1 MKKTLIAHF
10 LTTVNFD
17 IFRLSFLW
25 FFSLLAKKRKKSDL
39 MELEN
44 NLENYIWWGKNFSF
58 YNARTALFCALEAIK
73 WGNKNEVLVSSYTCM
88 SVIHPILDSWLK
100 PIYLDV
106 DMNKFNIKFSDL
118 EAKITPQTKA
128 IIVQHTFWN
137 PAEIDKIVSFAKEKN
152 IVIIEDLAHALWW
165 EFWWE
170 KLGSFGDFSIIS
182 FGRDKVISS
191 ISWGFLSV
199 NNSAYIDKVSGLY
212 KKFEQPYNLLIY
224 KNFTYGI
231 LSFLAKKSYD
241 FFWIWRLIMKIANKL
256 QLFPAILTKW
266 ELEYSWNNFNKKY
279 SPYLARIWLTELK
292 KLDLYNSHRKKLADF
307 YREHLEK
314 LYSFQQINQNWK
326 NVDYY
331 LAIKEKNIILLKDF
345 AKKNWILLWDYWS
358 YRNIVPQKADIKR
371 GEYIA
376 WSCKNAEEIANEIL
390 ILPNHPWISLKDAQR
405 VTNILKKYKN
415 ITNN

>member
-1 MKKTLIAHF
+1 MRKTIISHF

-17 IFRLSFLW
+17 IFKLSFLW
-25 FFSLLAKKRKKSDL
+25 FFALLARKNKEDDL
-39 MELEN
+39 IKLEK
-44 NLENYIWWGKNFSF
+44 NLENYIWGGKIFSF
-58 YNARTALFCALEAIK
+58 YNARTALFCALEAVK
-73 WGNKNEVLVSSYTCM
+73 STEKNEVLVCWYTCM
-88 SVIHPILDSWLK
+88 SVIHPILDSSFK
-100 PIYLDV
+100 PVYV
-106 DMNKFNIKFSDL
+106 DINKDTLNCDFSSI
-118 EAKITPQTKA
+118 EVKITPKTKA

-137 PAEIDKIVSFAKEKN
+137 PAEIEKIVSFAKEKN

-165 EFWWE
+165 DFWWK

-199 NNSAYIDKVSGLY
+199 NNSAYIDKISALY
-212 KKFEQPYNLLIY
+212 KKFEQPYNSLIY
-224 KNFTYGI
+224 SNFTYGI

-256 QLFPAILTKW
+256 KLFPAILTKW
-266 ELEYSWNNFNKKY
+266 ELEYSWKNFNKKY
-279 SPYLARIWLTELK
+279 SSYLAKIWLTELK
-292 KLDLYNSHRKKLADF
+292 KLDIYNAHRKKIANF
-307 YREHLEK
+307 YRKNLEN
-314 LYSFQQINQNWK
+314 LYNFQQINQNWK

-358 YRNIVPQKADIKR
+358 YRNIVPQKWNIEKW
-371 GEYIA
+371 EYQL
-376 WSCKNAEEIANEIL
+376 WDCKNAEEVSKEIL
-390 ILPNHPWISLKDAQR
+390 ILPNHYSISLDDAKK
-405 VTNILKKYKN
+405 VTNTLKKYKN